1 MNRAARRLRSRAAAQ
16 PCGMV
21 LPVSVAIMLE
31 AEMPVPG
38 LRPLLLEVRRDH
50 GPDVLVEICGECQTL
65 GVVR

>member
-1 MNRAARRLRSRAAAQ
+1 
-16 PCGMV
+16 MV